1 MHYFVILSKAKTMN
15 NATTTNKLNFSESQK
30 TLLREAFQGITDH
43 CKDTNNPDTDSH
55 KKELNRLINFHIRFG
70 ETLERAVG
78 DSFWSVIE
86 AIDVENQLA
95 LENS

>member
-1 MHYFVILSKAKTMN
+1 MQYFVILSDVIGMN
-15 NATTTNKLNFSESQK
+15 NKTTNKPNFSESQK

-43 CKDTNNPDTDSH
+43 CKGTNNPDTDSH

-70 ETLERAVG
+70 ETLERAVD
-78 DSFWSVIE
+78 DSFWSVME